1 MATVTNTVK
10 LPDGSTPDRVDVV
23 IELVA
28 SATGKAAGWITATDV
43 TLEATVRPTVT
54 NGAWT
59 ASLTPNAD
67 ITPSGSVYK
76 VTEYVDKT
84 RYIHYITVGSG
95 GGSLFDLLVDAPA
108 SVASAALTS
117 HLSLD
122 HGNSVYADRYGADPT
137 GVADSTSALAAAL
150 TAANGVSPV
159 VLSSGTYKVGTSA
172 SVVLSANGST
182 LVGQGDLTVLTCSQS
197 RTIVEITGDNCLV
210 ADLKIVGTGGGGGQ
224 SGVYAHD
231 CDGPTTRNVTVSGTG
246 YDGILYLE
254 AVSNG
259 TITGCRVL
267 DTGDDGINVGGGA
280 KRTVT
285 DCRVVN
291 NFVSGCAADG
301 IHVSV
306 TSNRTIVASNTVIG
320 CDSGV
325 GFHLAT
331 DSTVVGNSIYNCTS
345 YGIHNTANATD
356 GAVVNGNTI
365 VGCGQG
371 MHFGGPLAQHMVI
384 TGNRV
389 VDATTYGI
397 VFSLTS
403 SASVD
408 ALVAENEITGGC
420 STAAIYAAR
429 TNDLQISRNVI
440 QGVAGYGVQTGASTS
455 GCANLAVTDN
465 VFRACTGN
473 AVDIGDSTL
482 ATFCNIS
489 RNLMT
494 GGSGRGVAFRGAA
507 GFRIQGNTISGAS
520 DIAISMSVG
529 SARSGLGLVKD
540 NTISG
545 GCTNSGV
552 YLNNYDD
559 VLVSDNIATGITAST
574 KGVTYV
580 AGSRVRVLDNLATLD
595 NVPVA
600 YAGLARRTPT
610 SATTLGSVTNRLP
623 LNDTAGTL
631 IGYIPIYNSIT

>member
-1 MATVTNTVK
+1 MATVTNTIK
-10 LPDGSTPDRVDVV
+10 LPDGSTPSYAAVV
-23 IELVA
+23 VELVA
-28 SATGKAAGWITATDV
+28 STTSRAAGWITANDTTILSV
-43 TLEATVRPTVT
+43 ARPTVT
-54 NGAWT
+54 AGAWT

-67 ITPSGSVYK
+67 ITPSGTVYK
-76 VTEYVDKT
+76 VTETADKVRYV
-84 RYIHYITVGSG
+84 HYIEVGSG

-108 SVASAALTS
+108 SVESAALTS

-137 GVADSTSALAAAL
+137 GVSDSTSAIASALAAA
-150 TAANGVSPV
+150 NGLKPV
-159 VLSSGTYKVGTSA
+159 VLSAGTYKVGTSA
-172 SVVLSANGST
+172 SVVLSVAGSA
-182 LVGQGDLTVLTCSQS
+182 LLGQGDLTVLTCSQS
-197 RTIVEITGDNCLV
+197 RTIVEISGDDCLL

-231 CDGPTTRNVTVSGTG
+231 CDAPTTRNVTVSGTG

-254 AVSNG
+254 SVTNG

-280 KRTVT
+280 TGTVT
-285 DCRVVN
+285 DCKVVN

-301 IHVSV
+301 IHISV
-306 TSNRTIVASNTVIG
+306 TSNRTIVVGNTVVA

-325 GFHLAT
+325 GLHLSTDAT
-331 DSTVVGNSIYNCTS
+331 IVGNSIYNCTS
-345 YGIHNTANATD
+345 YGIHNTANAAD
-356 GAVVNGNTI
+356 GATINGNTI

-371 MHFGGPLAQHMVI
+371 MHFGGPLAQHLVVV
-384 TGNRV
+384 GNRV

-429 TNDLQISRNVI
+429 TNDLQIARNVV
-440 QGVAGYGVQTGASTS
+440 QGVTGYGVQTGASTS
-455 GCANLAVTDN
+455 GCANLAVVDN
-465 VFRACTGN
+465 VFRGCTSN

-482 ATFCNIS
+482 TTFCNIS

-529 SARSGLGLVKD
+529 SARSGLGFVKD
-540 NTISG
+540 NTVSG

-559 VLVSDNIATGITAST
+559 VLVSDNIVTGITAAT

-610 SATTLGSVTNRLP
+610 TATTLGSVSHRLP
-623 LNDTAGTL
+623 LNDTAGSL
-631 IGYIPIYNSIT
+631 IGYVPVYNSIT